1 MILTLMF
8 IGLLAIGVIVLVVNN
23 EFKFEFSW
31 KIRDIL
37 FNVGILC
44 VTIGLLFSVI
54 LGGFALGNA
63 AYYDLDYQNALYKRE
78 VIEYR
83 LDHME
88 ENITGNEMLYNNIVE
103 FNNMLRSQKK
113 WANNPW
119 TNWFNNEKIAELD
132 YIELSDE

>member
-8 IGLLAIGVIVLVVNN
+8 IGLLVIGVIILVVNN

-31 KIRDIL
+31 KIHDIL
-37 FNVGILC
+37 FDIGVPCVVTGLFLSVVFGGIA
-44 VTIGLLFSVI
+44 V
-54 LGGFALGNA
+54 GNA
-63 AYYDLDYQNALYKRE
+63 IFYDLDYQNALYKRE

-88 ENITGNEMLYNNIVE
+88 ENIIGNEMLYNDIVE
-103 FNNMLRSQKK
+103 FNNMLRNQKK

-119 TNWFNNEKIAELD
+119 TNWFNNEKIAALD
-132 YIELSDE
+132 YIELDDK